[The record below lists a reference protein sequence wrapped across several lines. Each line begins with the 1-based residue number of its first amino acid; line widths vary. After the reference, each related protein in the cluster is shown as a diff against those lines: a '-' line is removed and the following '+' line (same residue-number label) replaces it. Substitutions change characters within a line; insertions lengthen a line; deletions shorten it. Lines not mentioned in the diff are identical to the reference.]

1 MPHLLDQPSIPG
13 LNPMIPRP
21 FRVRQRRQENADT
34 FTLEIEPTDIANP
47 FAFSPGQF
55 NMLYVFGV
63 GEVPISI
70 CGHSARRQTIAHT
83 TRAVGTVTRAM
94 AKLKRG
100 ELLGVRGPFGSAWPI
115 EAAGECDAVLIAGGI
130 GLAPLRPA
138 LNHLLGRRGKTGRVV
153 LLCGART
160 PRGL

>member
-13 LNPMIPRP
+13 INPMIPQP
-21 FRVRQRRQENADT
+21 FRVRRRRQENADT
-34 FTLEIEPTDIANP
+34 FTLEIEPTGIANP

-70 CGHSARRQTIAHT
+70 CGRSAGRHTIAHT

-94 AKLKRG
+94 TKLKRD
-100 ELLGVRGPFGSAWPI
+100 RGSRSTSYENETQA
-115 EAAGECDAVLIAGGI
+115 EA
-130 GLAPLRPA
+130 
-138 LNHLLGRRGKTGRVV
+138 RRLEIRFV
-153 LLCGART
+153 
-160 PRGL
+160 